1 MGEMR
6 ILSSEGDQKVI
17 WDPKNKDQTEV
28 AEMTFDKLIAK
39 NYKAFS
45 VKKDGEQKKEI
56 KKFDPKAGALIMV
69 PVIAGG

>member
-6 ILSSEGDQKVI
+6 VLNSEGDQKVV
-17 WDPKNKDQTEV
+17 WDPSNADQTEV
-28 AEMTFDKLIAK
+28 AKMTFDKLKAK

-45 VKKDGEQKKEI
+45 VNKDGSQNKEI
-56 KKFDPKAGALIMV
+56 KKFNKKAGSLIMV